1 MRCELGIAARD
12 DAKRTSAMQTTQGLQ
27 LRRKGEKEIRR
38 EEEKQ
43 RGRREGEKERK
54 RKGEKEIRRDGET

>member
-27 LRRKGEKEIRR
+27 LRRKGEKEMRR
-38 EEEKQ
+38 EEEN
-43 RGRREGEKERK
+43 RDEGEKEK
-54 RKGEKEIRRDGET
+54 RREREKERRR